1 MTRRRPMKLLLLL
14 LLTPALAS
22 ADAYL
27 WINQSGT
34 TEMSGSPPPW
44 VHNMNYEG
52 WRPKYT
58 DLLVGSHRYNAE
70 EHEAGPPVVAQP
82 LRELTDEEKLEIIE
96 ANRRRGEIHRA
107 P

>member
-1 MTRRRPMKLLLLL
+1 MKLLLLL

-27 WINQSGT
+27 WTNQSGNA
-34 TEMSGSPPPW
+34 EMSGSPPPW

-58 DLLVGSHRYNAE
+58 DLLVGSHRYNVDEYA
-70 EHEAGPPVVAQP
+70 AQPPVGAQT
-82 LRELTDEEKLEIIE
+82 LRELTGAEQLEAQRQETIE
-96 ANRRRGEIHRA
+96 ANRRRGETHRA
-107 P
+107 S

>member
-1 MTRRRPMKLLLLL
+1 MKLLLLL

-34 TEMSGSPPPW
+34 VEMSGSPPPW
-44 VHNMNYEG
+44 VRNLNYEG

-58 DLLVGSHRYNAE
+58 DLLSGRHRSNIDGYAPQPP
-70 EHEAGPPVVAQP
+70 AGAQP
-82 LRELTDEEKLEIIE
+82 LRELTDEEKAQTQASIA
-96 ANRRRGEIHRA
+96 ANRRHGETAQR
-107 P
+107 